1 MPIALAGLTLAL
13 SVISGA
19 GFDMGPQFVTGVGFA
34 LGTSFAFAIILFQTT
49 RWMKAVDGRMRSVIG
64 MSVVGECR
72 WRSDSSPTASRSALR
87 SPLPSSCSRP
97 RAG

>member
-13 SVISGA
+13 GVSGGA
-19 GFDMGPQFVTGVGFA
+19 GFDMDPQFVTGVGFA
-34 LGTSFAFAIILFQTT
+34 LGASFAFAIILFQTT

-72 WRSDSSPTASRSALR
+72 WRSASSPAASRCRATASAGSG
-87 SPLPSSCSRP
+87 SPC
-97 RAG
+97 